1 MTRQPLVWITGANRG
16 IGAALARHFIDGGS
30 DVALFVRS
38 TGGYEGS
45 PLPDTYDGG
54 NRVSVFSADLTDR
67 AAVDSAIAEA
77 LNERG
82 APDILINNAGMNV
95 RGTLEPT
102 VAAFEAMIQV
112 NLVAPFLFCQRVV
125 PGMKQRGS
133 GMIVNMGSVCSKTGF
148 AGGGAYCATKFALLG
163 FTESLFHELT
173 PLGIKVTALCPSWV
187 NTDMA
192 SYAPHDGSQM
202 IQPGDIVNTIEYLR
216 ALSPFACPKEV
227 VIENTVD
234 AD

>member
-1 MTRQPLVWITGANRG
+1 MTKQPLVWITGANRG
-16 IGAALARHFIDGGS
+16 IGAALARHFIDAGS
-30 DVALFVRS
+30 AVALFVRS
-38 TGGYEGS
+38 RGLAETTLATTRGVGS
-45 PLPDTYDGG
+45 T
-54 NRVSVFSADLTDR
+54 VSVFVADLTDH
-67 AAVDSAIAEA
+67 AAVNVAISEA
-77 LNERG
+77 LKERG
-82 APDILINNAGMNV
+82 VPDILINNAGTNV
-95 RGTLEPT
+95 RGTLEPA

-112 NLVAPFLFCQRVV
+112 NLIAPFLFCQRVV

-148 AGGGAYCATKFALLG
+148 AGSGAYCATKFALWGL
-163 FTESLFHELT
+163 TESLFHELT

-192 SYAPHDGSQM
+192 ACAPHEGFRM
-202 IQPGDIVNTIEYLR
+202 IQPVDIVNTIEYLR

>member
-1 MTRQPLVWITGANRG
+1 MSMKPLVWITGANRG
-16 IGAALARHFIDGGS
+16 IGSAVARHFIEAGS
-30 DVALFVRS
+30 PVALFVRS
-38 TGGYEGS
+38 AEHVEDTRIVRAHGAEG
-45 PLPDTYDGG
+45 
-54 NRVSVFSADLTDR
+54 RVSVFAADLTDR
-67 AAVDSAIAEA
+67 IAVDAAIAEA
-77 LNERG
+77 LDQRG
-82 APDILINNAGMNV
+82 VPDILINNAGMNV
-95 RGTLEPT
+95 RGTLEPS
-102 VAAFEAMIQV
+102 ASAFEAMIQV
-112 NLVAPFLFCQRVV
+112 NLIAPFLFCQRVV

-133 GMIVNMGSVCSKTGF
+133 GMIVNIGSVCSKTGF

-192 SYAPHDGSQM
+192 AYAPHDGSQM
-202 IQPGDIVNTIEYLR
+202 IQPADIVNTIEYLW